1 MNNFTFKL
9 LALGALALSFQTI
22 TAQQHTKQPAV
33 VFGKNVQ
40 DSNGFIPCAST
51 EYETYL
57 QKKYPQLNREG
68 FENWIALKIEESKNR
83 FTTKNINTIVTI
95 PVVVHVIHNG
105 DPVGT
110 DENITDEQVLSQIEV
125 LNQDF
130 RRLADTPGFNTHP
143 EGADTE
149 IQFCLAQ
156 RDPGGSPT
164 TGIEHINMGTPSWNS
179 FEAIDYIM
187 KAQTQWNP
195 EHYLNIWICK
205 MGGDMEGVG
214 GYAYFPE
221 ASGLPG
227 LEGSIGTAEIDGVV
241 LAYYGT
247 GSEDIY
253 PATYAFGRDKGRSAT
268 HEIGHFFGLRHIWG
282 DGVDCTATDYCDDT
296 PPAANLNFNC
306 FSYDSCEED
315 EFPDMIENYMDYT
328 LDDCKNIFTNDQ
340 KARMWAVLDNSPRRM
355 SLTTSNSCVFPEDVQ
370 LDGSLNIESIN
381 GGCDTQD
388 SALIQ
393 LTNVGTTT
401 LTQAVISYSID
412 NGTQQFYNWTG
423 NLATGESE
431 QLTIENIE
439 AVNGQHAFT
448 ADITTVNTVTD
459 NYGFNDNKTFYF
471 TASQGGNYET
481 DFVTLTLQ
489 PDMFGSEITWSL
501 KNSANETLYSGG
513 PYEDEFESADII
525 TEVFSL
531 TENECYSF
539 IIEDSYGDGICCDGG
554 EGYYTLTTEDDTLI
568 ATNGSYDY
576 VDTIYF
582 STVNTMGSSGFENTA
597 ITLHPNPAGNQLY
610 ITLSEPMETTY
621 KIYNT
626 IGQLVISG
634 ESYQQETLV
643 NTSGLSQGV
652 YIIKISCSGK
662 TQTLKFIRK

>member
-1 MNNFTFKL
+1 M
-9 LALGALALSFQTI
+9 
-22 TAQQHTKQPAV
+22 
-33 VFGKNVQ
+33 
-40 DSNGFIPCAST
+40 
-51 EYETYL
+51 
-57 QKKYPQLNREG
+57 
-68 FENWIALKIEESKNR
+68 
-83 FTTKNINTIVTI
+83 
-95 PVVVHVIHNG
+95 HVIHNG

-531 TENECYSF
+531 TENECYTF

-662 TQTLKFIRK
+662 TQALKFISK